1 MTTCPRCAWFAL
13 GLGSDPN
20 PNPSPSPSPSPNPNP
35 NPNPNLNRTAASEQ
49 AAFYMVGPIEEVVE
63 KAAAMAAELEAE
75 GK

>member
-1 MTTCPRCAWFAL
+1 MTTCPRCARVGLVL
-13 GLGSDPN
+13 GLGSD
-20 PNPSPSPSPSPNPNP
+20 PNPSPSPSPSPNLNP
-35 NPNPNLNRTAASEQ
+35 TATPEQ

>member
-20 PNPSPSPSPSPNPNP
+20 PSPNPNP
-35 NPNPNLNRTAASEQ
+35 NPNPNLNRTAAPEQ